1 MIYVLLTL
9 DIKKKKRQCEKKS
22 MFIYGRN
29 DLCVDNEEV
38 ALWLLHDRLLLVLL
52 SRFIRARLCATP

>member
-38 ALWLLHDRLLLVLL
+38 AL
-52 SRFIRARLCATP
+52 